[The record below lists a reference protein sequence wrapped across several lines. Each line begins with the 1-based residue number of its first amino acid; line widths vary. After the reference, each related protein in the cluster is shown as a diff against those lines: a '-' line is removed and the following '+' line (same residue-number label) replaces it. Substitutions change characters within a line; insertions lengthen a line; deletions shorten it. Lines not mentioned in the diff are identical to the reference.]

1 MQEQHAPVDDAIAG
15 VLLADPPGA
24 QGAIALDGPAYTPAE
39 RRIRR
44 NADLAGALAIFATL
58 LPWYA
63 FFLFSLYVGGET
75 DATGAIAGAA
85 WIFAIWLVGVALL
98 SWCWWRGRQ
107 RLWEVALAWVA
118 VAALTGESVSG
129 NVFDANDTT
138 FSAVTGDQC
147 EYIVLYKHT
156 GTDSTSRL
164 ICIFDTATNLPVTP
178 NGGDIVVSWDNGASK
193 IFAL

>member
-1 MQEQHAPVDDAIAG
+1 M
-15 VLLADPPGA
+15 
-24 QGAIALDGPAYTPAE
+24 
-39 RRIRR
+39 
-44 NADLAGALAIFATL
+44 
-58 LPWYA
+58 
-63 FFLFSLYVGGET
+63 
-75 DATGAIAGAA
+75 
-85 WIFAIWLVGVALL
+85 
-98 SWCWWRGRQ
+98 
-107 RLWEVALAWVA
+107 A